1 MSNIYYRDY
10 RIEIRSCAIP
20 DGWSAQ
26 IQIWSFYGGTTR
38 MINGI
43 DLSTHLAFST
53 VKEAH
58 AHAEQVARQ
67 WLDEE
72 LPAKERRPPQEQL
85 CSANGRGP
93 ATRALDSGLRKLNGK
108 GPFCVAK

>member
-10 RIEIRSCAIP
+10 RIEILPCVIP

-26 IQIWSFYGGTTR
+26 IYIWSCYGGTTR
-38 MINGI
+38 IINGI
-43 DLSTHLAFST
+43 DLSRHLAFST
-53 VKEAH
+53 VEEAH

-72 LPAKERRPPQEQL
+72 LPAKERRSPQEQVL
-85 CSANGRGP
+85 PLNGRGP
-93 ATRALDSGLRKLNGK
+93 ARRERRLGVTKA
-108 GPFCVAK
+108 